1 MAADHEMTTPA
12 GATPGAE
19 SWEGVVIFTGVMWTA
34 YNMAPN
40 LILPII
46 IVFIGAFSLQ
56 STWPKCSVDQTLGW
70 NLRPGAGSGLVTGSL
85 LVPMVLMANNLHGNA
100 KENGVS
106 GMFCSYSLCM
116 SHAAVCLVWLSKS
129 DLHPDRP
136 SIRTMGSLATTI
148 SVFLI
153 LLLQDLPLGVVNFT
167 MGILGVVVCLCVL
180 HSLLTSL
187 PSSLSLGE
195 AMIASEGVAL
205 LMIDS
210 CQTVFYRNRSLE
222 YNLLQSVAL
231 GLTIIG
237 VVSARM
243 FVSCERTEKQ
253 STASWKDSMR
263 FYILVLCVVA
273 FICVPHLWWLLGRIP
288 ILWLMGFILACDS
301 SISLIGYWSVMTLVA
316 IATVAKQNSTN
327 PGGAGSTIVRKYFH
341 LIAIAVFL
349 PGLKQNPQL
358 LYIASAAALGTFV
371 LLEYVRMDRIQPL
384 GESLHTSLRVFVDEK
399 DRGVAILTHIYLLLG
414 CSLPLWLYPSAYKIG
429 TELAMYSGVISLGF
443 GDTAASIIGSTLGRH
458 RWPGTK
464 KTVEGTLAAV
474 VAQLAACGTL
484 SLFGIQPGFTAN
496 WIPIVTAVCLTSL
509 LEAFTSQVDNIVT
522 PLYMYALFSSGLSS

>member
-1 MAADHEMTTPA
+1 MAAEMPTPA

-19 SWEGVVIFTGVMWTA
+19 VWEGVVIFTGVMWTA

-40 LILPII
+40 LILPTI

-70 NLRPGAGSGLVTGSL
+70 NLRPGAGSGLVTGSIL
-85 LVPMVLMANNLHGNA
+85 IPMVLVANNLHGNA
-100 KENGVS
+100 KEYGVS
-106 GMFCSYSLCM
+106 GMFCAYSLCM

-136 SIRTMGSLATTI
+136 SIRTMGTIATTI

-153 LLLQDLPLGVVNFT
+153 LLLQDLPLGIGNFT
-167 MGILGVVVCLCVL
+167 IGILGVVFCLCVL
-180 HSLLTSL
+180 HGLLTSL

-210 CQTVFYRNRSLE
+210 CQNVFYRNRSLE
-222 YNLLQSVAL
+222 YELLQSVAL
-231 GLTIIG
+231 GLAIIG
-237 VVSARM
+237 VASALM
-243 FVSCERTEKQ
+243 FVTNDKTGKQ
-253 STASWKDSMR
+253 STASWKDSLR
-263 FYILVLCVVA
+263 FYILVLSVVVL
-273 FICVPHLWWLLGRIP
+273 ICVPHLWWLLGRIP

-316 IATVAKQNSTN
+316 IATVARQNRTN
-327 PGGAGSTIVRKYFH
+327 PAGAGSTIVRKYFH

-349 PGLKQNPQL
+349 PGLMRNPQL
-358 LYIASAAALGTFV
+358 LYIGSVAALGAFI
-371 LLEYVRMDRIQPL
+371 LLEYVRMYRIQPF

-414 CSLPLWLYPSAYKIG
+414 CSLPLWLYPSAYTIG
-429 TELAMYSGVISLGF
+429 TELAMYSGVISLGV
-443 GDTAASIIGSTLGRH
+443 GDTAASVIGSKLGRH

-474 VAQLAACGTL
+474 VAQLAACCTL
-484 SLFGIQPGFTAN
+484 SLLGIQPGFTAN
-496 WIPIVTAVCLTSL
+496 LIPIVTAVCLTSL